1 MSKLNEALRL
11 IRVLHGTKVK
21 ELSESIKISAGY
33 ISDIENGKKKPSMDL
48 IEKYAN
54 FFWTTPS
61 ALLFFSEELDS
72 KRGPFKNT
80 VRNHMLLL
88 LRALEDKTIGK
99 NGEQDL

>member
-21 ELSESIKISAGY
+21 DLAETIKISAGY
-33 ISDIENGKKKPSMDL
+33 ISDIENGNKKPTIDV
-48 IEKYAN
+48 IEKYAE
-54 FFWTTPS
+54 FFGTTSS
-61 ALLFFSEELDS
+61 ALMFFSEELDS
-72 KRGPFKNT
+72 NRGPFKNT
-80 VRNHMLLL
+80 IRNQMLLL

>member
-1 MSKLNEALRL
+1 MSKLNEALKL

-33 ISDIENGKKKPSMDL
+33 ISDIENGNKKPSVDL
-48 IEKYAN
+48 IEKYAT
-54 FFWTTPS
+54 FFGTTPS

-72 KRGPFKNT
+72 NRGPFKNA
-80 VRNHMLLL
+80 VRNQMLLL